1 MADTAVRTT
10 TALLAVEDVAV
21 HFGGVKAVDGISLEM
36 HQGNIYGVLG
46 PNGSGKSTLL
56 GAMTRLTPLT
66 RGRFLLDGVDYTKV
80 PARKVHRMGISRTF
94 QTVRLLDDR
103 SVRDNILL
111 GQDTLPKQTR
121 KAAAMQV
128 DEVMERVG
136 VREVAQLRPDELSYG
151 MQRRVE
157 FARAIIGRPR
167 LLLLDEP
174 TAGMNAAD
182 WAGIGDL
189 VRQVRDR
196 GTTVIV
202 VEHNMRLI
210 ETVCDQVAVLA
221 SGEVIACDEPV
232 ACLRRPEV
240 RKAYFGK

>member
-1 MADTAVRTT
+1 MTKLPASRRAE
-10 TALLAVEDVAV
+10 A
-21 HFGGVKAVDGISLEM
+21 GV
-36 HQGNIYGVLG
+36 
-46 PNGSGKSTLL
+46 
-56 GAMTRLTPLT
+56 
-66 RGRFLLDGVDYTKV
+66 
-80 PARKVHRMGISRTF
+80 SRTF
-94 QTVRLLDDR
+94 QVARLFGSATVFENLLVAAVAARRGSLRWWDRFGGKQADIESVASIVERLHLKD
-103 SVRDNILL
+103 L
-111 GQDTLPKQTR
+111 
-121 KAAAMQV
+121 AAAPANAL
-128 DEVMERVG
+128 
-136 VREVAQLRPDELSYG
+136 AQGDRKRLELG
-151 MQRRVE
+151 MAMVQE
-157 FARAIIGRPR
+157 PR